1 MILTVAIISPATTG
15 LNADKVAK
23 VTASSIKFRQS
34 IAVLSTTSTP
44 GLSASRLARP
54 VKARSTRTPS
64 PATAAAIS
72 AAASSSDTSPGSSRA
87 TTISATPA
95 ARSAAISAGPTTVPF
110 LSTTPALRIEC
121 TAMPPS
127 ASPTGTGPNFIAQ
140 APSSRRFPW
149 RLRAHPQPR
158 RDLAH
163 DRDRDLGR
171 RHRGNVQADRR
182 MNAPERFVADALPLQ
197 PLNPTR
203 VRLLRAERADIEAVA
218 RQRMRERRIVD
229 LGIVRERD
237 ERRVVID
244 AQRRQRFVRPLRDH
258 LDVRKALVG
267 RERGARIDDDHIVAQ
282 NLGDRRQRLADMD
295 GAGDHKPRR
304 RHVHGEKDFAL
315 RRFFHAA
322 LAAADV
328 LLEQVFQRIA
338 RDIGALD
345 QTLLAARN
353 VSDHNRGAPRRPLG
367 VERFENLE
375 LHGPVPCFRSSSY
388 ITAPLCTNFGSKG
401 ALATL

>member
-1 MILTVAIISPATTG
+1 MSGALVRATATAASRTAPAAANGMILTVAIISPATTG

-44 GLSASRLARP
+44 GLSANRLARP

-140 APSSRRFPW
+140 APSSQGVPW
-149 RLRAHPQPR
+149 RLRARPQSR

-163 DRDRDLGR
+163 DRNRDLGR
-171 RHRGNVQADRR
+171 RHGGNIQADRR
-182 MNAPERFVADALPLQ
+182 MNAPERFIAHALTLQ
-197 PLNPTR
+197 PLDPPCM
-203 VRLLRAERADIEAVA
+203 RLLRAERADIEAVTHE
-218 RQRMRERRIVD
+218 RMRERRIVD
-229 LGIVRERD
+229 LGVVRERD
-237 ERRVVID
+237 KSRVVID
-244 AQRRQRFVRPLRDH
+244 AERRQCFVRPLRDH
-258 LDVRKALVG
+258 LDVGEALVG
-267 RERGARIDDDHIVAQ
+267 RECGARIDDNDVIAQ
-282 NLGDRRQRLADMD
+282 NLGDRRQGLADMHRTRD
-295 GAGDHKPRR
+295 DQPRR
-304 RHVHGEKDFAL
+304 RHVHGEKDLAL
-315 RRFFHAA
+315 RRFLHTA
-322 LAAADV
+322 LAAAHV
-328 LLEQVFQRIA
+328 LFEQVFQRIA
-338 RDIGALD
+338 RDIGTLD
-345 QTLLAARN
+345 QTLLAARH
-353 VSDHNRGAPRRPLG
+353 VGDHDCRAPGRALG
-367 VERFENLE
+367 IERFENVE
-375 LHGPVPCFRSSSY
+375 LHV
-388 ITAPLCTNFGSKG
+388 
-401 ALATL
+401 